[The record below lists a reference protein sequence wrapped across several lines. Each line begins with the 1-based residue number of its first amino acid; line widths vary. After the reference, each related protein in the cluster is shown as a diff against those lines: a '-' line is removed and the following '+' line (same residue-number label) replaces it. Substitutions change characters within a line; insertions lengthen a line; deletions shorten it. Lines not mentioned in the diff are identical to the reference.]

1 MNILRTRKMKVLA
14 FVEYLPPKLG
24 SDRRIFELMKR
35 MAIKNEVHFAVF
47 PPFRELRDKSY
58 MEKQATQSHSHDG
71 RAVIRYEGIF
81 EHSVRL
87 SPRVSL
93 LWQHSLIAAYF
104 VTAISVFFSSFTILR
119 NIDPDVIVLNY
130 PSPYTGLL
138 GFLEGKLWRKKVVA
152 DFNDL
157 IAQYSSVLLNIDP
170 KSLTAKLLVQVQRFV
185 VRNSDRTI
193 APTRFIKN
201 YAVSLGVPEDKIS
214 IIPNG
219 VDTKLFDP
227 NGLDPAKVRSDLHLN
242 KERLCVYSG
251 RLDGWAGMNILCRLC
266 EDARLKKLNV
276 RFLFV
281 GSGDS
286 RNITEDNVLYV
297 GELPYEEIPSI
308 LAVADVVLVPFPNN
322 EISSAASPLKLFEG
336 MSMQKP
342 VIASRVAGIQE
353 VILDRENG
361 FLADPDSPEEWI
373 QKLETLL
380 NSEKLRARI
389 GENARRTVEDKF
401 DWGTL
406 AKQYEETLKALLSQ
420 APYIT

>member
-1 MNILRTRKMKVLA
+1 
-14 FVEYLPPKLG
+14 
-24 SDRRIFELMKR
+24 
-35 MAIKNEVHFAVF
+35 
-47 PPFRELRDKSY
+47 
-58 MEKQATQSHSHDG
+58 
-71 RAVIRYEGIF
+71 
-81 EHSVRL
+81 
-87 SPRVSL
+87 
-93 LWQHSLIAAYF
+93 
-104 VTAISVFFSSFTILR
+104 VFFSSFTILR